1 MPKPRRDVAAAVV
14 PLALTLLLSGCHESR
29 SDPRQLPPRVR
40 VATVT
45 APAAPERQ
53 FTGVVTARVQ
63 SDLGFRVPGKLVER
77 VVDKGETVK
86 HGQVLMR
93 IDVSDLQ
100 LDTAARRAAV
110 EAARARAE
118 QTAADEQRYRGL
130 VEHGAISVLA
140 HAQSKT
146 AALAAAAE
154 LKAAEAQAEV
164 ATHATDYAELR
175 ADASG
180 VVVDTLA
187 EPGQVVA
194 AGQPVIRLAH
204 DGAREAL
211 VDLPETLRPGIGSA
225 ARARLY
231 GDDGKPVD
239 ARLRQLSAAANPV
252 TRTYEARYALDAAA
266 AQAPLGATVTLQI
279 RDPKAVASAR
289 VPLSAITDLG
299 QGPGVWILQPAA
311 EVGADG
317 EGVVA
322 WRPVTIAGLDDE
334 TAEVVSGLA
343 GGDRFV
349 AMGAHLLHAGDR
361 VRLADDAVAATQP
374 VTAK

>member
-1 MPKPRRDVAAAVV
+1 MSKPRPVVAAVV
-14 PLALTLLLSGCHESR
+14 VPFAIILLLGGCHESP

-40 VATVT
+40 VAQI
-45 APAAPERQ
+45 AAPTAADRR

-63 SDLGFRVPGKLVER
+63 SDLAFRVPGKLVER
-77 VVDKGETVK
+77 LVDNGETVRR
-86 HGQVLMR
+86 GQPLMR
-93 IDVSDLQ
+93 IDVADLQ
-100 LDTAARRAAV
+100 LDTSARRAAV

-118 QTAADEQRYRGL
+118 QTAADELRYRGL
-130 VEHGAISVLA
+130 VEYGAISVLA

-164 ATHATDYAELR
+164 ATHAADYAVLR

-180 VVVDTLA
+180 VVVDTMA

-211 VDLPETLRPGIGSA
+211 IDLPETLRPAIGSSA
-225 ARARLY
+225 SARLY
-231 GDDGKPVD
+231 GGSQKPVS

-279 RDPKAVASAR
+279 QDPNEVATAS
-289 VPLSAITDLG
+289 VPLSAITDHG
-299 QGPGVWILQPAA
+299 QGPGVWILASDA
-311 EVGADG
+311 GSEATV
-317 EGVVA
+317 E
-322 WRPVTIAGLDDE
+322 WRPVTIASLDDE
-334 TAEVVSGLA
+334 TAKVVSGLA

-361 VRLADDAVAATQP
+361 VRLADDTARAARPVAAP
-374 VTAK
+374 

>member
-1 MPKPRRDVAAAVV
+1 VSKPRLAFAAAVF
-14 PLALTLLLSGCHESR
+14 PFATTLLLGGCHESP

-40 VATVT
+40 IAQI
-45 APAAPERQ
+45 AAPTAADRR

-63 SDLGFRVPGKLVER
+63 SDLGFRVAGKLVER
-77 VVDKGETVK
+77 LVDNGETVK
-86 HGQVLMR
+86 RGQALMR
-93 IDVSDLQ
+93 IDVADLQ
-100 LDTAARRAAV
+100 LDTSARRAAV

-118 QTAADEQRYRGL
+118 QTAADELRYRGL

-140 HAQSKT
+140 HEQSKT

-164 ATHATDYAELR
+164 ATHAADYAVLR

-180 VVVDTLA
+180 VVVGTMA

-211 VDLPETLRPGIGSA
+211 VDLPETLRPAIGASA
-225 ARARLY
+225 SARLY
-231 GDDGKPVD
+231 GDTGKPVA

-266 AQAPLGATVTLQI
+266 AQAPLGATVTVQI
-279 RDPKAVASAR
+279 QDPNEVAAAS
-289 VPLSAITDLG
+289 VPLSAITDHG
-299 QGPGVWILQPAA
+299 QGAGVWVLAS
-311 EVGADG
+311 EADG
-317 EGVVA
+317 QATVA
-322 WRPVTIAGLDDE
+322 WRPVTIASLDDE
-334 TAEVVSGLA
+334 TAKVVSGLA

-361 VRLADDAVAATQP
+361 VRFGDATTALAQP